1 MKEEVMNESKRL
13 ANEVRKAL
21 NGEAWHG
28 PSWKEILDGVGREA
42 ATHRPI
48 PEAHTLAE
56 VVLHATTW
64 HDVVRRRIEGE
75 TPEITSIE
83 DWPVAAFP
91 DEAAWSAAVARLFET
106 GKDLAATIERFPAE
120 KLHDKRPGVDATW
133 YELISGELQHILYHA
148 GQVALLK
155 KAHVTVTA

>member
-1 MKEEVMNESKRL
+1 MNESKRL

-48 PEAHTLAE
+48 PEAHSIAE

-64 HDVVRRRIEGE
+64 HGVVRRRIEGE
-75 TPEITSIE
+75 TPEVTNTE
-83 DWPVAAFP
+83 DWPVAAFS
-91 DEAAWSAAVARLFET
+91 DDAAWSATVNRLFDT
-106 GKDLAATIERFPAE
+106 GEALAATIERCPAV
-120 KLHDKRPGVDATW
+120 KLHDKRPGVDGTW

-148 GQVALLK
+148 GQAGILK
-155 KAHVTVTA
+155 KARAQVPA

>member
-1 MKEEVMNESKRL
+1 MNESKRL

-42 ATHRPI
+42 ATIRPI

-64 HDVVRRRIEGE
+64 HDVVRRRLEREI
-75 TPEITSIE
+75 PEVTDTE
-83 DWPVAAFP
+83 NWPVAAFP
-91 DEAAWSAAVARLFET
+91 DEAAWSLAVTRLFET
-106 GKDLAATIERFPAE
+106 GEALAGTIERFPAD
-120 KLHDKRPGVDATW
+120 KLHDKRPSVEGTW
-133 YELISGELQHILYHA
+133 YELISGELQHVLYHA

-155 KAHVTVTA
+155 KAHAQVPA